1 MASAGSPANL
11 TIGGDRSAP
20 VRRVIGGAR
29 FHDLLA
35 EAGNNNILGEMMRS
49 LRDRT
54 SLMFVS
60 VTGEKAA
67 QSWLEHEQIIQ
78 KVIAGD
84 EQMAE
89 LLAARHVFHAGQ
101 RYLRNTECG
110 QCARGFPEAR
120 RPQGCANVAD
130 AAGRARALADGTGS
144 YEIGT
149 RQSRATVRNRGRKQG
164 AVRALLRSE

>member
-20 VRRVIGGAR
+20 VRRVNGGAR

-84 EQMAE
+84 ERAVSPR
-89 LLAARHVFHAGQ
+89 LGGRRDARMWPMPPGKPALSRTVQ
-101 RYLRNTECG
+101 VPTKS
-110 QCARGFPEAR
+110 ARGNRE
-120 RPQGCANVAD
+120 RPYAIAGGNRERSVRSYAPNEID
-130 AAGRARALADGTGS
+130 RTRDNSRIGLTFFAALG
-144 YEIGT
+144 
-149 RQSRATVRNRGRKQG
+149 
-164 AVRALLRSE
+164 